1 MHIVFAIVGALL
13 LVLGLGALFVSD
25 GAIQQTAAAGVAI
38 LGAVLLVGG
47 FAISVLDDI
56 RRQLK
61 DLTLIVLGQC
71 KTPEPGRLN
80 SDRADRI
87 ASAVERTYGS

>member
-1 MHIVFAIVGALL
+1 MHIVFTVVGALL
-13 LVLGLGALFVSD
+13 LVLGLGAIFVSK
-25 GAIQQTAAAGVAI
+25 GAVQEAASAGVAV

-47 FAISVLDDI
+47 FAMSVLEDI

-71 KTPEPGRLN
+71 KAPEPGRLN

-87 ASAVERTYGS
+87 ASAVERTYRS